1 LFSLN
6 RALRSFG
13 WYAMAGEVTTI
24 ITAIVLLPALL
35 CAARSKKSAEEAEF
49 PGRSA
54 AGARPDTLKG

>member
-1 LFSLN
+1 
-6 RALRSFG
+6 
-13 WYAMAGEVTTI
+13 VTTI

-35 CAARSKKSAEEAEF
+35 CAARSKERAGEPGF